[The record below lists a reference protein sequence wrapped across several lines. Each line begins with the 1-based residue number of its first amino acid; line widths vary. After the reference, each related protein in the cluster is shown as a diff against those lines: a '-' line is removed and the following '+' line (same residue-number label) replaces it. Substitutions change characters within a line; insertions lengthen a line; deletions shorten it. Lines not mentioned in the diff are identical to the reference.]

1 MNRRA
6 NISDVALLAGVSK
19 QTVSRVVNGSERVSA
34 ETRKRV
40 QAAIAELDFR
50 PNAAARQL
58 SRGRSYA
65 IGIVGGIRGYV
76 NSRAYSAAAMVADEM
91 GYAMVLKELSSRDPE
106 SARRA
111 LLSLQDQQ
119 VEGILWMIPEVANS
133 YAWLEK
139 AGLPELKVPLLFMN
153 VRPRANIST
162 VSFDHYRAG
171 RMATEHLLSLGR
183 KRIAHICGPDGWW
196 AAESRMQAWG
206 DTVTAADL
214 ELPPGASVK
223 AESWQAAAG
232 YSAFAHLLETCPK
245 MDALFAC
252 NDLVALGAML
262 KAHEVGI
269 RIPDDIAVI
278 GVDNLPESAFF
289 HPPLTTLEQDAH
301 RLGSVAITK
310 LINLIAKHFG
320 EEADEKEPLAMLLH
334 HSLIVRRSTSGI

>member
-6 NISDVALLAGVSK
+6 NISDVAALAGVSK

-40 QAAIAELDFR
+40 EAAIAELDFR

-65 IGIVGGIRGYV
+65 LGIVGGVRGYV

-91 GYAMVLKELSSRDPE
+91 GYAMVLKELDSRDPA

-133 YAWLEK
+133 YAWLEE
-139 AGLPELKVPLLFMN
+139 AGMPELRIPLLFLN

-171 RMATEHLLSLGR
+171 RVATEHLLSLGR
-183 KRIAHICGPDGWW
+183 QRIAHIAGPDGWW
-196 AAESRMQAWG
+196 AAESRETAWS
-206 DTVTAADL
+206 DTVSGAGL
-214 ELPPGASVK
+214 LLPGASVR

-232 YSAFAHLLETCPK
+232 YAAFARLIETCPK

-262 KAHEVGI
+262 KAHEMGI
-269 RIPDDIAVI
+269 RIPDDVAVI

-301 RLGSVAITK
+301 RLGKVAISK
-310 LINLIAKHFG
+310 LISLIATHHG
-320 EEADEKEPLAMLLH
+320 EETAEEPLAMLLH
-334 HSLIVRRSTSGI
+334 HTLIVRRSTSGV